1 MFFVMQLEIRSM
13 ELSQPWLLALFLSLL
28 AVLLIF
34 QNLVCATDFNA
45 SPSPSI
51 KTKLKPTKQKNLQQP
66 IKKPK
71 TKTSKKNQTK
81 KHNQKTPPQK
91 NNPKIKII
99 SFGPICSMHG
109 YKYYWS
115 AREKECKGW
124 KESNLYDISMICVLT
139 FCVVCVWTRN
149 WGIATWSWTP
159 VTLAARTA

>member
-66 IKKPK
+66 TKKPK
-71 TKTSKKNQTK
+71 TKTNKT
-81 KHNQKTPPQK
+81 NQKTQPKNSTKKTKTQNK
-91 NNPKIKII
+91 NNV
-99 SFGPICSMHG
+99 FWAYLFHA
-109 YKYYWS
+109 W
-115 AREKECKGW
+115 
-124 KESNLYDISMICVLT
+124 L
-139 FCVVCVWTRN
+139 
-149 WGIATWSWTP
+149 
-159 VTLAARTA
+159 